1 MPASQ
6 KLADIQKSIEVYEE
20 VIRSFENA
28 RELLIR
34 RQRNAVDGVAVHIQR
49 SLELNQRTLESL
61 NRALDTAKDQIARE
75 GSKLSE

>member
-61 NRALDTAKDQIARE
+61 NRALDTAKGQIARE